1 MTALESRR
9 SASTFPQSPFRTIQW
24 LGILLLTAALA
35 LFPFFASGFLIDIAN
50 RVLLAFIAAVA
61 LNILTG
67 FAGQVSLGHAG
78 FLAAGAFTTA
88 IVYREMGIPFLPTLA
103 IATLMGMGLGFLVG
117 LPSLRL
123 KGLYLALGTLGIHY
137 VIVYL
142 GGEYQFRWNY
152 NTGIILEDPILGP
165 LILNTG
171 LKWFYFLLGFT
182 ALVWL
187 FTFNLTRTR
196 PGRAWMALRDR
207 DIAAAS
213 MGVNVRADKRLA
225 FGFSSGWTS
234 LAGSLGAFYIHFVSV
249 DAFTFYLTIEYIAMV
264 CIGGLGSILGSFLG
278 AGFVTILPHFIDYL
292 VDLLGTSGRI
302 ASHIFALKFSLFGLL
317 MIMFLIFEPQGIIGI
332 WSRISHHLNGG
343 RKREPAKELS

>member
-1 MTALESRR
+1 MMALENRPP
-9 SASTFPQSPFRTIQW
+9 ASCPPQSPMKTIRW
-24 LGILLLTAALA
+24 VWIVFLAAALA
-35 LFPFFASGFLIDIAN
+35 LFPSLASGFLIDIAN
-50 RVLLAFIAAVA
+50 RVFLAFIAAVA
-61 LNILTG
+61 LNVLIG
-67 FAGQVSLGHAG
+67 YAGQVSLGHAG

-88 IVYREMGIPFLPTLA
+88 IVYREFGIPFIPTLA

-152 NTGIILEDPILGP
+152 NTGIILEDPAFGSI
-165 LILNTG
+165 ILNSG
-171 LKWFYFLLGFT
+171 LKWFYFLLGFIV
-182 ALVWL
+182 LVWL
-187 FTFNLTRTR
+187 FSFNLTRTR

-213 MGVNVRADKRLA
+213 MGVNVPAYKLLA
-225 FGFSSGWTS
+225 FVFSSGMTS

-278 AGFVTILPHFIDYL
+278 ASFVTILPHFIDYL

-332 WSRISHHLNGG
+332 WSRVSYHLRAERN
-343 RKREPAKELS
+343 RKG

>member
-1 MTALESRR
+1 MTALESRPP
-9 SASTFPQSPFRTIQW
+9 ASVPPQSPIRTLQW
-24 LGILLLTAALA
+24 LGIVLLTSGLA
-35 LFPFFASGFLIDIAN
+35 SFPFLASGFLIDIAN

-67 FAGQVSLGHAG
+67 YAGQVSLGHAG

-88 IVYREMGIPFLPTLA
+88 IVYREIGIPFLPTLA

-142 GGEYQFRWNY
+142 GGEYQFWWNY
-152 NTGIILEDPILGP
+152 NTGIILEDPVLGP
-165 LILNTG
+165 LVLNSG

-187 FTFNLTRTR
+187 FSFNVTRTR
-196 PGRAWMALRDR
+196 PGRALMALRDR

-213 MGVNVRADKRLA
+213 MGVNVPAYKLLA
-225 FGFSSGWTS
+225 FVFSSGMTS
-234 LAGSLGAFYIHFVSV
+234 LAGSLGALYMHFVSV
-249 DAFTFYLTIEYIAMV
+249 DAFTFYVTIEYIAMV
-264 CIGGLGSILGSFLG
+264 SIGGLGSILGSFLG

-317 MIMFLIFEPQGIIGI
+317 MIIFLIFEPQGIIGI
-332 WSRISHHLNGG
+332 WSRVSHYLSGG
-343 RKREPAKELS
+343 RNRDRAKELS